1 MILRQRT
8 GFEVGRALM
17 LVDVAIVA
25 TAAVLY
31 GPRVGLYCVLG
42 LFDKTLVVGSAVE
55 RLHLRK
61 VCTVICS
68 RPHEVER
75 FIVRELNR
83 SATITPG
90 YGAYS
95 GKQVLQVM
103 SALSRHEAMRLRQYV
118 RSLDDH
124 AFMTVVNSSVI
135 IGKGFCGLN

>member
-1 MILRQRT
+1 MVR
-8 GFEVGRALM
+8 
-17 LVDVAIVA
+17 
-25 TAAVLY
+25 
-31 GPRVGLYCVLG
+31 
-42 LFDKTLVVGSAVE
+42 
-55 RLHLRK
+55 
-61 VCTVICS
+61 

-124 AFMTVVNSSVI
+124 AFMTVVNSPRLSV
-135 IGKGFCGLN
+135 GGSAG

>member
-42 LFDKTLVVGSAVE
+42 LFGKTFVVDGAIE

-124 AFMTVVNSSVI
+124 AFMTVVNSSEI